1 MLSGE
6 ERERYARQ
14 IGIPGFNVEGQEKL
28 KQARVL
34 VAGVGALGTVVA
46 AYLAAAGVGHIRIV
60 DGDAVELS
68 NLNRQILHWTRDI
81 GRKKT
86 ESAGEKLG
94 QANPCV
100 QVETVAERIAE
111 DNVARL
117 SNGCDAIV
125 DAVDDYDTRY
135 LLNRVAL
142 ERGVPFIHGG
152 VHGWEGM
159 VTTILP
165 EETAC
170 LRCVF
175 PEPPP
180 TATVPV
186 LGAVAG
192 VVGCVQA
199 TEVVKYITGLGE
211 LLANRLVVFDGIDLR
226 FREVRLR
233 RDPRCVDCSSARGGQ
248 RASDIA

>member
-28 KQARVL
+28 KHARVL

-46 AYLAAAGVGHIRIV
+46 TYLAAAGVGCLRIV

-68 NLNRQILHWTRDI
+68 NLNRQILHWTRDV

-94 QANPCV
+94 EANPCV

-111 DNVARL
+111 DNADRL

-142 ERGVPFIHGG
+142 ERGVPFVHGG

-159 VTTILP
+159 ATTILP
-165 EETAC
+165 GETAC

-180 TATVPV
+180 PATVPV

-211 LLANRLVVFDGIDLR
+211 LLVNRLMVFDGIGLK

-233 RDPRCVDCSSARGGQ
+233 RDPRCVDCSSARGPSGE
-248 RASDIA
+248 